1 MLDDVQFLKRK
12 LRALAQ
18 AKVDRLKG
26 EEREFELLLGRIKQK
41 NKQKKRR

>member
-1 MLDDVQFLKRK
+1 MKDNVQFLKRK

-26 EEREFELLLGRIKQK
+26 EEKAFEEMLEKIKEK
-41 NKQKKRR
+41 NKRRIW